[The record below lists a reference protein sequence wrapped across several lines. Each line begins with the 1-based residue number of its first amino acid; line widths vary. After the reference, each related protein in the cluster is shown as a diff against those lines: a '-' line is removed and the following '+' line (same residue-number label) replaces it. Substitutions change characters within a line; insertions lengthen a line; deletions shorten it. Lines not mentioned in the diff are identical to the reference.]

1 MDESTIASDAA
12 WISEGGG
19 STGGRLRRV
28 LTLQVILYFVM
39 QCIALDRQKKQKS
52 PIIITMI
59 LAEFHDSD

>member
-39 QCIALDRQKKQKS
+39 QCIALDRQKKTKIPNYNNYDPGRIS
-52 PIIITMI
+52 
-59 LAEFHDSD
+59 